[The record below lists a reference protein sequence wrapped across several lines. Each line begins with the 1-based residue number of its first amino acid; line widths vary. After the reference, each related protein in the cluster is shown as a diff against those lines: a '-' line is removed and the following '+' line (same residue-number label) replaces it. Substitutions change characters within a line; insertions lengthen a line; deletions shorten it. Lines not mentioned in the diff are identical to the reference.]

1 MDLKELK
8 VAVKQLSEK
17 KKIDEEV
24 LFEMIESV
32 FAAAYKKGYAKVS
45 QIIKARFNRDTGDL
59 SFFQVKEALTDED
72 IMEKGEERVDED
84 DKRVVFNPERH
95 IKLEDAKLVQSNIQ
109 RGEEIFFP
117 LNTKSEFSRIAAQSA
132 AQMLSKSLREAEKEL
147 VMKTLKGREGEIVSG
162 IVQRFERGAIFVNIE
177 NTIAK
182 IPYEEKIPGER
193 FREGE
198 SIRALITSI
207 DERTRTGNFVTLSR
221 GSSDFVIKLFAL
233 NSPELAEG
241 KIKIEKIARIPG
253 QRTKIAVLT
262 NDEATD
268 PIGSLVGPRGV
279 RVLAVRGELNGGRE
293 YIDIMEYT
301 SDINLFVEEAISPI
315 KITSVEYNEKDNNAV
330 VTILDEDASFVFE
343 RGGQNV
349 LLVAELVGVNLEI
362 KNMSD
367 ELLITIKD
375 GVLEKHVDESR
386 FMPER
391 REYTEEKDNLSES
404 SDTEK
409 NSTEDESTE
418 IKEEEVSTEDEK
430 DESEESEKEGEVSSE
445 AQK

>member
-1 MDLKELK
+1 M
-8 VAVKQLSEK
+8 
-17 KKIDEEV
+17 
-24 LFEMIESV
+24 
-32 FAAAYKKGYAKVS
+32 
-45 QIIKARFNRDTGDL
+45 
-59 SFFQVKEALTDED
+59 
-72 IMEKGEERVDED
+72 
-84 DKRVVFNPERH
+84 
-95 IKLEDAKLVQSNIQ
+95 
-109 RGEEIFFP
+109 
-117 LNTKSEFSRIAAQSA
+117 
-132 AQMLSKSLREAEKEL
+132 
-147 VMKTLKGREGEIVSG
+147 
-162 IVQRFERGAIFVNIE
+162 
-177 NTIAK
+177 
-182 IPYEEKIPGER
+182 
-193 FREGE
+193 
-198 SIRALITSI
+198 
-207 DERTRTGNFVTLSR
+207 
-221 GSSDFVIKLFAL
+221 
-233 NSPELAEG
+233 
-241 KIKIEKIARIPG
+241 
-253 QRTKIAVLT
+253 
-262 NDEATD
+262 
-268 PIGSLVGPRGV
+268 
-279 RVLAVRGELNGGRE
+279 LAVRGELNGGRE

>member
-8 VAVKQLSEK
+8 VAVKQLSET

-45 QIIKARFNRDTGDL
+45 QIIKARFNRETGDL

-72 IMEKGEERVDED
+72 IMEKGEERIDED

-132 AQMLSKSLREAEKEL
+132 AQMLAKSLREAEKEL
-147 VMKTLKGREGEIVSG
+147 VMKNLKGREGEIVSG

-198 SIRALITSI
+198 SIRALIISI

-221 GSSDFVIKLFAL
+221 ASSDFVVKLFAS

-262 NDEATD
+262 NDESTD

-279 RVLAVRGELNGGRE
+279 RVLSVRGELNGGRE

-301 SDINLFVEEAISPI
+301 TDINLFVEEAISPL
-315 KITSVEYNEKDNNAV
+315 KTTSVIYDEKDNNAV
-330 VTILDEDASFVFE
+330 VTILDEDVPSVFD

-375 GVLEKHVDESR
+375 GILEKHVDESR
-386 FMPER
+386 FVPER
-391 REYTEEKDNLSES
+391 REYTETKDSSE
-404 SDTEK
+404 TPNEEAK
-409 NSTEDESTE
+409 NTTEDQPAEN
-418 IKEEEVSTEDEK
+418 KEEESNTEGKENETDKTDQDDEN
-430 DESEESEKEGEVSSE
+430 SSE
-445 AQK
+445 PQK